1 MTSVY
6 PSVISASNGTGS
18 SYQGIIDAFNNVRT
32 ANGEAYR
39 PYPASFQGIIQA
51 ITDLQ
56 KWGHADTG
64 NNPPNWYPIY
74 DDEGEVIGGDF
85 APPPK
90 NGDLWFDT
98 RQGRLFIWMDDGY
111 YQCNGAD
118 GIPTVSSSQP
128 DKEVTGAL
136 WFNTGNQALYLYDG
150 NAWIQVT
157 APTGFSTQNLFLTNP
172 TTSTFNSSGDTL
184 PDTAA
189 VTTQEDYNQFIYAAL
204 AALEGAVEGVNE
216 AQPLPMGPD
225 TPSTATDGDQFYNTT
240 SETLFVYSGGS
251 WNPAG
256 GPAPDISNYPVIEG
270 LQQAIANSDAIRQEI
285 QNRLS
290 TLEGQPRKTYN
301 LSNVDAPIGVDVVL
315 TDNTNAQTKVN
326 FTGLNGL
333 ECLKNGN
340 SINIDA
346 GSLQA
351 DITEIQ
357 NDYLKAAD
365 LNPLISADQ
374 QHQSDIAALTLATNT
389 NTANVGSILNAIDA
403 LPTASELAER
413 LSSAGGTLTGN
424 LNMGG
429 NVITDL
435 PDPSDATDAT
445 TRGFEDDRELRVRND
460 LVAKVGTTL
469 QSIKLNNSD
478 LSRAALDFSTQAING
493 NNAFKFQT
501 YQGGNPHYVTFGTTD
516 KPWEYSWKYSGDEAF
531 NWIRNGQRVFAIQG
545 EEVYAKDFVLA
556 ALGESADG
564 PRYSNKINIRDVITE
579 LQQSSFAT
587 ATQMQNMI
595 DDVNA
600 SSTGV
605 AANVTAIAAL
615 NSSVSALSRQVQGFE
630 TNMQTMT
637 SDKSIYYGDTAPTAN
652 VNNGDIW
659 FDSDT
664 LRLNVRHYGTWVYPD
679 RVEDFQLKHDLLEA
693 VEQSTDFQ
701 SLRIKLMAALI

>member
-18 SYQGIIDAFNNVRT
+18 SFQGIIDAFNNVRT

-64 NNPPNWYPIY
+64 DNPPNWYPIY
-74 DDEGEVIGGDF
+74 DDEGNVIGGDF

-150 NAWIQVT
+150 NGWVQVT

-172 TTSTFNSSGDTL
+172 TTSTFNSPGDTL
-184 PDTAA
+184 PDAAA
-189 VTTQEDYNQFIYAAL
+189 VSTQEDYNQFIYAAL

-225 TPSTATDGDQFYNTT
+225 TPPTATDGDQFYNTT
-240 SETLFVYSGGS
+240 SETLLVYSGGA

-270 LQQAIANSDAIRQEI
+270 LEQAIANSDAIRQEI

-290 TLEGQPRKTYN
+290 TLEGQPRKTYSLTSAGTQIILSDNHNNEDRVTFAGAGGITVGKSGNEMVVSASN
-301 LSNVDAPIGVDVVL
+301 LSA
-315 TDNTNAQTKVN
+315 
-326 FTGLNGL
+326 
-333 ECLKNGN
+333 
-340 SINIDA
+340 SISAI
-346 GSLQA
+346 
-351 DITEIQ
+351 E
-357 NDYLKAAD
+357 NDYLT
-365 LNPLISADQ
+365 SADRLNLVQKDDQ
-374 QHQSDIAALTLATNT
+374 QQSDIDALTLATNA
-389 NTANVGSILNAIDA
+389 NTANVGSILDAIDA

-424 LNMGG
+424 LSMGG
-429 NVITDL
+429 NLITDL
-435 PDPSDATDAT
+435 PDPSNSQDAT
-445 TRGFEDDRELRVRND
+445 TRGFEDDREVRVRND

-469 QSIKLNNSD
+469 QSIKMNNSN
-478 LSRAALDFSTQAING
+478 LSLAGLDFSTQPING

-556 ALGESADG
+556 SLGESADG
-564 PRYSNKINIRDVITE
+564 PRYSNKINIRDVIND

-587 ATQMQNMI
+587 ETQIQNMSS
-595 DDVNA
+595 DVSA
-600 SSTGV
+600 ATTGV

-630 TNMQTMT
+630 TNMQTVT
-637 SDKSIYYGDTAPTAN
+637 YDKSIHYGDTAPTEN

-701 SLRIKLMAALI
+701 SLKIKLMAALI